1 MNNFVS
7 GYNEMEK
14 GSASPPGDFVTS
26 KMVII
31 SHFKESTRLSE
42 QKKRPRE
49 TKSQTKSQF
58 CEKVNRTNR
67 SLARPQEKLCLL

>member
-1 MNNFVS
+1 MNNFVF

-42 QKKRPRE
+42 QKE
-49 TKSQTKSQF
+49 VT
-58 CEKVNRTNR
+58 
-67 SLARPQEKLCLL
+67 